1 MSVKEEKFNL
11 KVDSNIVIDKPVQVH
26 LQPPKAPL
34 IEVEESITSTTGGAV
49 IIPSSCSDS
58 NNQPKVLPPMPLII
72 EQPPLMNRYTSSQN
86 LLKNAIGHERI
97 RYELQ

>member
-34 IEVEESITSTTGGAV
+34 IEVEESITSTTGGAA
-49 IIPSSCSDS
+49 PTD
-58 NNQPKVLPPMPLII
+58 
-72 EQPPLMNRYTSSQN
+72 
-86 LLKNAIGHERI
+86 AA
-97 RYELQ
+97 

>member
-11 KVDSNIVIDKPVQVH
+11 KLDSNIVIDKPVYVH

-58 NNQPKVLPPMPLII
+58 NNQPKVLSQMPLLI

-97 RYELQ
+97 R

>member
-11 KVDSNIVIDKPVQVH
+11 KVDSNIVIEKPVQVH
-26 LQPPKAPL
+26 LKPPKAPL

-58 NNQPKVLPPMPLII
+58 NNQPKVLTPMPLLI

-97 RYELQ
+97 R